1 MGYRW
6 IDPASGSERVS
17 DDSPGPGWLAI
28 VTLVMPDGQ
37 EIDSTLASV
46 SQYLNSIDI
55 GAVVCVFSRPNRLI
69 DIEFEDRPG
78 YDAFVTGAVGQVI
91 LNCPYFKIDV
101 VEDDVDGLLAEIT
114 MDENATS
121 LDPQE
126 DIFDNLARDTKLIRP
141 GGGGG
146 GKPTPS
152 PIIPW
157 DPDVPFP
164 GDPAKPAPMPN
175 TPSEIPPSPDL
186 PGEDEPVDIEK
197 EAKEQAD
204 KDANPM
210 PVTPDPDGDLTMP
223 GPGDQKGDDG
233 DGKCKSCDGTGKQPE
248 SDGGDGGDEDGD
260 EGDMDSEEEELLKSL
275 LEGDED
281 GDGDGGDDQGD
292 DDGAGGD
299 EEDDLLKG
307 FFDDDDADADGED
320 DQESDDQSGS
330 GGDQPG
336 DSGDGDS
343 DPGGDGEPA
352 ECEECGGS
360 GEADSGEDGEDDDG
374 EDDGEDDG
382 DDEDDDEDDKEPP
395 ISELLDVANL
405 AIDAVNEAISLYS
418 SVNTDPFIDY
428 DEVQVKI
435 DECLAYVTAC
445 HQMAQPRSTLQRSIL
460 RKAVEAGYRAIDL
473 QELLEANLDE

>member
-6 IDPASGSERVS
+6 IDPVSGSERVS

-55 GAVVCVFSRPNRLI
+55 GAVVCVFSRSSRLI

-101 VEDDVDGLLAEIT
+101 VQDDVDGLLSEIT
-114 MDENATS
+114 MDKNATS

-126 DIFDNLARDTKLIRP
+126 DIFDNLTRDTKLIRP

-146 GKPTPS
+146 GKPNPL

-157 DPDVPFP
+157 DPNVPFP
-164 GDPAKPAPMPN
+164 GDPDKPAPMPD

-186 PGEDEPVDIEK
+186 PGEDEPFDIEK
-197 EAKEQAD
+197 EAKKQAD
-204 KDANPM
+204 KDADPI

-248 SDGGDGGDEDGD
+248 SDGDEDGDGGDEDGD
-260 EGDMDSEEEELLKSL
+260 DGDDGDMDSEEEELLKSL

-281 GDGDGGDDQGD
+281 GDGDEGDG
-292 DDGAGGD
+292 
-299 EEDDLLKG
+299 
-307 FFDDDDADADGED
+307 DGED
-320 DQESDDQSGS
+320 ELLKSLLEGDEDNGGDGDEIPDSEGGS
-330 GGDQPG
+330 GGEDA
-336 DSGDGDS
+336 GDGA
-343 DPGGDGEPA
+343 GDGEPDD
-352 ECEECGGS
+352 CKECGGS
-360 GEADSGEDGEDDDG
+360 GDADSDDDDDDG
-374 EDDGEDDG
+374 DGEG
-382 DDEDDDEDDKEPP
+382 DEDEDEDEDEKDPP
-395 ISELLDVANL
+395 IPELLDVANM

-418 SVNTDPFIDY
+418 SGDTDMI
-428 DEVQVKI
+428 QVKI
-435 DECLAYVTAC
+435 DECLAYVAAC

-460 RKAVEAGYRAIDL
+460 RRAIDAGHRAIDL